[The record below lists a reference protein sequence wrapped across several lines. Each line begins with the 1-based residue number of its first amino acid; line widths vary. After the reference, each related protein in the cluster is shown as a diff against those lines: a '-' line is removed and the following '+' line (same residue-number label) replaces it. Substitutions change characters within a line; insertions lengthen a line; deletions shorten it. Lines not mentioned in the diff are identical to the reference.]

1 MRIGRRRV
9 VRAWVWP
16 LLALV
21 MLAAAFP
28 VAAVQDDETELRS
41 EADYVY
47 GQSLEFRLLARNLGP
62 VQGVTLFFRPH
73 ASIDSFAVEIPVDSA
88 GQVDASYTLDL
99 TQNRLPPF
107 STVSYWWELQRPDGD
122 SFRVPEQT
130 ISYVDDQFSW
140 QWSTR
145 TDPTSGGSVSA
156 YWTGP
161 SADLG
166 DRALDMVG
174 LMLPEI
180 GSLLPLQEVQPFNL
194 FIYPSS
200 ADLASAMRLAG
211 LDWQPGQSYPE
222 LGVALLTVV
231 NEGTAQ
237 QELADGLSRELTS
250 LLMHQALGDSAD
262 RVPRWIRAGLQ
273 LGALPVPE
281 SELEAAIAAAE
292 ADGRTIPFATLCE
305 TFPDEGDE
313 VPIAQAQSESM
324 LRFIGTEFGPERAGL
339 LITAFANGESC
350 EAAVRTTLQLSPE
363 ELEQMWVR
371 RDVEETTISGPW
383 LAAVVGLLIIAG
395 LGVAALLVWRPRR
408 SAG

>member
-1 MRIGRRRV
+1 MST
-9 VRAWVWP
+9 VRTGLQRYWVWGMV
-16 LLALV
+16 ALV
-21 MLAAAFP
+21 LFGILLPAASA
-28 VAAVQDDETELRS
+28 QDSETELRS

-47 GQSLEFRLLARNLGP
+47 GQSLDFRLLARNLGP
-62 VQGVTLFFRPH
+62 VEGVTLFFRPH
-73 ASIDSFAVEIPVDSA
+73 AAIDSFAVEIPVDTA
-88 GQVDASYTLDL
+88 GQIDASYTLDL

-107 STVSYWWELQRPDGD
+107 STLSYWWELQRPDGD
-122 SFRVPEQT
+122 TLRVPEQE

-156 YWTGP
+156 YWTGN

-174 LMLPEI
+174 GMLPEI
-180 GSLLPLQEVQPFNL
+180 GSLLPLQEVRPFNV

-231 NEGTAQ
+231 NDSTAA

-250 LLMHQALGDSAD
+250 LLMHQALGDSAA
-262 RVPRWIRAGLQ
+262 RVPQWIRAGLQ

-281 SELEAAIAAAE
+281 SELEAAIAAAA
-292 ADGRTIPFATLCE
+292 ADGRTIPFTTLCE
-305 TFPDEGDE
+305 TFPNESDAI
-313 VPIAQAQSESM
+313 PIAQAQSESM
-324 LRFIGTEFGPERAGL
+324 LRFIGTEFGPERAGQ

-350 EAAVRTTLQLSPE
+350 EAAVTTTLQLSPD
-363 ELEQMWVR
+363 ELEMMWLR
-371 RDVEETTISGPW
+371 RGAEEATTPGAW
-383 LAAVVGLLIIAG
+383 LPVAVVLLLLAG
-395 LGVAALLVWRPRR
+395 LGLTALLVWRPRR
-408 SAG
+408 RVL